1 MPATLQQIQ
10 ARLEQ
15 AIALRDDAADALP
28 AIIAAAG
35 SITVEVRGKHEARL
49 NGYQREVELLMKIE
63 RDLVAN
69 GKAAENNLCILSG
82 FDAPQAIAA
91 LPSASLDCDAQKEPR
106 EAPRNEASAAPL
118 PASGDVF

>member
-28 AIIAAAG
+28 AIIAAGG
-35 SITVEVRGKHEARL
+35 SITADVRAKHEARL
-49 NGYQREVELLMKIE
+49 NGYQREVYILMKIE

-69 GKAAENNLCILSG
+69 GRAAENDLRILSG
-82 FDAPQAIAA
+82 FDALEAQTAA
-91 LPSASLDCDAQKEPR
+91 VTPPATHDAPLAPR
-106 EAPRNEASAAPL
+106 EGSRNEASAAPL